1 MRNVHLADQP
11 KGDHLAEHH
20 SHPVR
25 RGVLARLA
33 PIAIVVGALALIIAL
48 VGTPGHDGEPSALAR
63 APRHAHVP
71 SSQASARTESNPR
84 VNVTIAS
91 RPSGI
96 SVPRCL
102 LGISTEYW
110 AMPLFERHEPQ
121 FERLLALL
129 RVPGNGPLL
138 LRIGGD
144 SADQAVFGLRVPRLP
159 RAILELTPDWFRQ
172 TSALVRAVGAKLILD
187 QPRHRPPIDG
197 RAVGASGRNR
207 TAPWEPGR
215 V

>member
-20 SHPVR
+20 SHHVR

-33 PIAIVVGALALIIAL
+33 PIAIVVAALALIIAL

-96 SVPRCL
+96 SR
-102 LGISTEYW
+102 T
-110 AMPLFERHEPQ
+110 
-121 FERLLALL
+121 
-129 RVPGNGPLL
+129 PLL
-138 LRIGGD
+138 PRDLDRVLGDAPLR
-144 SADQAVFGLRVPRLP
+144 AP
-159 RAILELTPDWFRQ
+159 RA
-172 TSALVRAVGAKLILD
+172 AV
-187 QPRHRPPIDG
+187 
-197 RAVGASGRNR
+197 
-207 TAPWEPGR
+207 
-215 V
+215 